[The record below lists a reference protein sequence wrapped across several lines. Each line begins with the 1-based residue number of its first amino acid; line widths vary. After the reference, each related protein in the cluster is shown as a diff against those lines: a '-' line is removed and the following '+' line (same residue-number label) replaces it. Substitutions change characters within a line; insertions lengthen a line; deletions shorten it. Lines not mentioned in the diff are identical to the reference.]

1 MSEMKELSVQED
13 TAVSLKAMSHSL
25 RKQATALMEL
35 AKKIEAG
42 FEESGLAQAGKVAG
56 FQARELEGLATHLR
70 TVESYLEGNASA

>member
-25 RKQATALMEL
+25 RKQSTALMEL
-35 AKKIEAG
+35 AKKIET
-42 FEESGLAQAGKVAG
+42 ESGETGLTQAGKVAG

-70 TVESYLEGNASA
+70 TVESYLTRGDSA